1 MSDIR
6 LVMIGAVVI
15 FAGFV
20 VASIGNADYAQYA
33 VQQQNFDD
41 CYDYSSGVAIHV
53 KCSDKNYDHVLYLL
67 LSFTILGIGGFVMYK
82 GIRGKWDHDVKDSE
96 MLGPKDT

>member
-6 LVMIGAVVI
+6 LVMIGAAVI

-41 CYDYSSGVAIHV
+41 CYDYTTGVAMHV
-53 KCSDKNYDHVLYLL
+53 KCSEKSYDHLLNML
-67 LSFTILGIGGFVMYK
+67 LSFTILAIGGFVMYK
-82 GIRGKWDHDVKDSE
+82 GVRGKWDNSVKDSE
-96 MLGPKDT
+96 MLGPKDP

>member
-33 VQQQNFDD
+33 VQQQTFDD
-41 CYDYSSGVAIHV
+41 CYDYSSGVAMHV
-53 KCSDKNYDHVLYLL
+53 KCSDKSYDHMLYLL
-67 LSFTILGIGGFVMYK
+67 FSFALLGIGGFVMYK
-82 GIRGKWDHDVKDSE
+82 GIRGKWDHDVKDNE

>member
-20 VASIGNADYAQYA
+20 VASLGNADYAQYA

-41 CYDYSSGVAIHV
+41 CYDYSSGVAMHV
-53 KCSDKNYDHVLYLL
+53 KCSEKSYDHLL
-67 LSFTILGIGGFVMYK
+67 NMLLTFTILGIGGFVHLQGNTRKM
-82 GIRGKWDHDVKDSE
+82 
-96 MLGPKDT
+96 GP

>member
-1 MSDIR
+1 
-6 LVMIGAVVI
+6 MIGAVVI
-15 FAGFV
+15 FVGFV
-20 VASIGNADYAQYA
+20 VGGIGNSNYAQYA

-41 CYDYSSGVAIHV
+41 CIDYSSGIVIHV
-53 KCSDKNYDHVLYLL
+53 KCSDKSYDHMLYLS
-67 LSFTILGIGGFVMYK
+67 LSFVTLGIGGFVMYK

>member
-6 LVMIGAVVI
+6 LVMIGAVVM

-20 VASIGNADYAQYA
+20 VGSIGNADYAQYA
-33 VQQQNFDD
+33 IQQQNFDD
-41 CYDYSSGVAIHV
+41 CYDYSSGVQIHV
-53 KCSDKNYDHVLYLL
+53 KCSDKSYDHLL
-67 LSFTILGIGGFVMYK
+67 NMLLTFSILGVGGFVLYK

-96 MLGPKDT
+96 MLGPKDP